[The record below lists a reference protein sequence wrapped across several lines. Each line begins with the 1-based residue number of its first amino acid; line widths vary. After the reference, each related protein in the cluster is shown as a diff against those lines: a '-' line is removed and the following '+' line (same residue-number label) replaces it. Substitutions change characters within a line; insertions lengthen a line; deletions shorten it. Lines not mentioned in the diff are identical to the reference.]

1 MLVEGGDDALQE
13 KIIVMDYLFIDH
25 VIVAANLG
33 STQIKSG
40 ISAFELEEHEMIE
53 NWIQKV
59 VDAFKN

>member
-1 MLVEGGDDALQE
+1 M
-13 KIIVMDYLFIDH
+13 MDYLFIDH

-40 ISAFELEEHEMIE
+40 ISAFELEDHEMVE

-59 VDAFKN
+59 VDAFKNWSQIKIIFKNLTFI

>member
-1 MLVEGGDDALQE
+1 M
-13 KIIVMDYLFIDH
+13 MDYLFIDH